1 MSPPI
6 ESDCEGT
13 EKRET
18 GEENDFKSPF
28 KSIPLM
34 SSSMETSLFGEVA
47 LHMPGWIRVKDKN
60 VQEKKNTAVSLL
72 VKPVKHAATSNSAQF
87 CLFITEPHSQ
97 TVVNLFFCFEQCGMT
112 PEKKKTDCF
121 YRCGKL
127 SPQGGVTV

>member
-60 VQEKKNTAVSLL
+60 VQEKKKYSRLFACKTSKACSHVQFS
-72 VKPVKHAATSNSAQF
+72 PVLFVYYRATF
-87 CLFITEPHSQ
+87 P
-97 TVVNLFFCFEQCGMT
+97 
-112 PEKKKTDCF
+112 DC
-121 YRCGKL
+121 C
-127 SPQGGVTV
+127 